1 MTTVR
6 LAGGKGPQAP
16 AFTVKY
22 DGDELPYLQTLR
34 NTADGINLF
43 CIEPATHDRVPRA
56 ELRKRGALSV
66 AEPGSVRAFHLDLG
80 FDCGRSVS

>member
-1 MTTVR
+1 V
-6 LAGGKGPQAP
+6 
-16 AFTVKY
+16 
-22 DGDELPYLQTLR
+22 
-34 NTADGINLF
+34 DGINLF